1 MHSYTFL
8 YRVGSLG
15 ILKGGFGGRAL
26 VSKPGVSQ
34 SRESGVARG
43 LLQGGP
49 LQLPMGW
56 GVGEELTKS

>member
-1 MHSYTFL
+1 MPRDKIFPVGPVTKI
-8 YRVGSLG
+8 RVS
-15 ILKGGFGGRAL
+15 A
-26 VSKPGVSQ
+26 VSAPAPGPY
-34 SRESGVARG
+34 ESGVARG